1 MICNVMG
8 KNYCNL
14 VLFMKILRL
23 SLKIFIMIMNEKSV
37 VISQVKK
44 LYRKCKSKSFTC
56 KQ

>member
-37 VISQVKK
+37 VIS
-44 LYRKCKSKSFTC
+44 
-56 KQ
+56 